1 MSPRTRIFVIAG
13 AAAVV
18 AAGATVALAV
28 ITSSEEGG
36 QPRTAE
42 TPLTGAPPLV
52 LDLGVRVDP
61 EARALRRAERLY
73 SQKHRPAA
81 GRIFRRY
88 DSSEAQVGA
97 ALAAWPRVSL
107 DEVQVRDLRDRAL
120 STMQRLAEERPRDA
134 LVLLHLG
141 YASLWAGK
149 SEDAAAAWRRASRA
163 QPDTASAQRAD
174 DALHPDFPPG
184 QPLFVPS
191 FRAPQGL
198 DRLDPPA
205 QLAFLARAARRDDPR
220 AKLLYGLALQR
231 LGHRISARR
240 QYDAA
245 ARLAPRSPDAQVA
258 AAVGRF
264 DKSRPAAAFAR
275 LGPLARRFPHAA
287 TVRFHLG
294 LLLLWLARNQPG
306 SVEEGKRQL
315 RLAQADDP
323 RSRLAREAKRLLAGL
338 ENVEGR

>member
-1 MSPRTRIFVIAG
+1 MSPRTRILVIAG
-13 AAAVV
+13 AVAAV

-28 ITSSEEGG
+28 ITSSDEGPK
-36 QPRTAE
+36 PRKE
-42 TPLTGAPPLV
+42 TPLAGAPPLV
-52 LDLGVRVDP
+52 LDLGVRVDA

-73 SQKHRPAA
+73 SQKRRPAA
-81 GRIFRRY
+81 GRIFRRFH
-88 DSSEAQVGA
+88 SPEARVGA
-97 ALAAWPRVSL
+97 AFAAWPGSSL
-107 DEVQVRDLRDRAL
+107 E
-120 STMQRLAEERPRDA
+120 TMERLGEEQPRDS

-141 YASLWAGK
+141 YANLWAGK
-149 SEDAAAAWRRASRA
+149 SEAAADAWRRASQA
-163 QPDTASAQRAD
+163 EPDSASAQRAD

-191 FRAPQGL
+191 FQAPRGL
-198 DRLDPPA
+198 DRLQPPG

-231 LGHRISARR
+231 LGHRLSARR

-245 ARLAPRSPDAQVA
+245 ARLAPRSADAQVA

-264 DKSRPAAAFAR
+264 DKSRPAAAFSR
-275 LGPLARRFPHAA
+275 LGPLTRRFPHAA

-294 LLLLWLARNQPG
+294 LMLLWLARNQRG

-315 RLAQADDP
+315 RLARAEDP
-323 RSRLAREAKRLLAGL
+323 HSRLGREAKRLLDGL
-338 ENVEGR
+338 ENVRAR